1 MRDYQSLTHTTWDCK
16 YYVVFIPKRRKKV
29 IFGMIR
35 KHLGKVLRELAE
47 QKNCQ
52 IVEGHLMPDHVHMC
66 ISIPPK
72 YSVSYV
78 VGYIKG
84 KSAISIARKFMG
96 RSRNFTGESFWARG
110 YFVSTVGLDEEM
122 VREYIQHQEK
132 EDEHFVTGGLGIG
145 SFNPT
150 HHAGDPYTKTLR
162 HLRD

>member
-1 MRDYQSLTHTTWDCK
+1 MRDYQSLAHTTWDCK
-16 YYVVFIPKRRKKV
+16 YPIVFIPKRRKKV

-35 KHLGKVLRELAE
+35 KHLGKVFHELAA

-84 KSAISIARKFMG
+84 KSAISIARRFTGK
-96 RSRNFTGESFWARG
+96 SRNFTGG

-122 VREYIQHQEK
+122 VREYIRHKEK
-132 EDEHFVTGGLGIG
+132 EDEHFDQLKLGM
-145 SFNPT
+145 
-150 HHAGDPYTKTLR
+150 
-162 HLRD
+162 